1 MKNFEIMPTEENLLK
16 AIKENI
22 LKRND
27 ALVYFYKLLLAQDN
41 GTIIAIDGR
50 WGSGKTFFVKQE
62 MMIINAMNPRS
73 KIEQEVKQEILN
85 SVCIDVNKKE
95 NYDLAI
101 YYDAWENDNDIDPI
115 ISLIYEISMQIG
127 DKYMFESD
135 INFFKMVVSI
145 VECINGKNIKSII
158 DSLKDENPLIK
169 FQKQKELDN
178 QIEDFF
184 THILAERGQRLVVF
198 IDELD
203 RCKPSFAVQLLEQIK
218 HYLCDDRI
226 IFVLSVN
233 LEELQYTIKHFYGNE
248 FDASRYLDR
257 FFNLRIPLPPADKK
271 NFIIN

>member
-1 MKNFEIMPTEENLLK
+1 MRNLEIMPTEENLLE

-169 FQKQKELDN
+169 FQKQKELDS
-178 QIEDFF
+178 QIEDFD
-184 THILAERGQRLVVF
+184 Q
-198 IDELD
+198 
-203 RCKPSFAVQLLEQIK
+203 
-218 HYLCDDRI
+218 
-226 IFVLSVN
+226 
-233 LEELQYTIKHFYGNE
+233 
-248 FDASRYLDR
+248 
-257 FFNLRIPLPPADKK
+257 PPVK
-271 NFIIN
+271 